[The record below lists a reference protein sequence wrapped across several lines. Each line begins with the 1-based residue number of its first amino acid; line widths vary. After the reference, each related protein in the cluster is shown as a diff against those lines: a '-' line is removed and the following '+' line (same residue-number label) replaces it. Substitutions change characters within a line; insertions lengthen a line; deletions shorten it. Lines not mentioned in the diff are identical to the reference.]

1 MTAMNY
7 SSFSEANSVKTFV
20 SLFACV
26 ACLSIATQ
34 AAKADP
40 IADFYKGKR
49 ITMTVGGT
57 SGGGYAVYARA
68 MGQVLPDYI
77 PGHPNIIVQYQP
89 GASTIRAANYIY
101 NVAKRDGSEMGA
113 FQQPVLTIPFTQSD
127 GVQYDPAK
135 FAWLG
140 SLSSDVN
147 VCLVRSDS
155 GLMSL
160 EEAKTKQVTLGA
172 NAPSAS
178 STMIP
183 TIVNHLMGTK
193 FKIISGYNGPVLALA
208 IERGEVQGHCTSWS
222 SVMTLKPDWVSSG
235 FMRVLVQ
242 LTDEK
247 LPDLP
252 NVPTMNAFGN
262 TPDENAALEFL
273 FAPQKLGRP
282 YAFPLQV
289 PADRLAAM
297 RDSFAKAMND
307 PKTKEIFDKEHL
319 DIDFTDGARMQE
331 RVTALMQ
338 TPKKIV
344 DIAAAASK
352 VDTGEK

>member
-1 MTAMNY
+1 
-7 SSFSEANSVKTFV
+7 VQKFV
-20 SLFACV
+20 SLLACV
-26 ACLSIATQ
+26 ACLSIS

-40 IADFYKGKR
+40 VSDFYTGKR

-68 MGQVLPDYI
+68 IATVLPDFI
-77 PGHPNIIVQYQP
+77 PGHPTMIVQYQP

-101 NVAKRDGSEMGA
+101 NVAKRDGTELGA
-113 FQQPVLTIPFTQSD
+113 FQQPVLTIPFTQTD

-155 GLMSL
+155 GITTL

-183 TIVNHLMGTK
+183 TIVNHLIGTK

-222 SVMTLKPDWVSSG
+222 SVMTLKPDWIKSG
-235 FMRVLVQ
+235 FARVLVQ

-252 NVPTMNAFGN
+252 DVPTMHSFGN

-282 YAFPLQV
+282 YAFPFQV

-297 RDSFAKAMND
+297 RDVFAKAIKD
-307 PKTKEIFDKEHL
+307 PKTKEIFDKERL
-319 DIDFTDGARMQE
+319 DIDFIDGATMQE
-331 RVTALMQ
+331 RVAALMK

-352 VDTGEK
+352 VDEGKK